1 MRGDKMNLNDASLI
15 SFALYLLCGL
25 GLTYS
30 TYNCPA
36 NKNDKEVTLLH
47 YLTLIF
53 FWPIALIRAIYYW
66 IKIQKKRNKQ

>member
-1 MRGDKMNLNDASLI
+1 MKLNDANLI

-25 GLTYS
+25 GLTYN

-36 NKNDKEVTLLH
+36 NKNDKKVTPLH

-53 FWPIALIRAIYYW
+53 FWPIALIRANYYW
-66 IKIQKKRNKQ
+66 IKIQSEIRKQKKIK